1 MRKKIESEEF
11 GERGVFEY
19 SKRQKKASTGK
30 NEAVRFVPLGGLE
43 EVGRNMMFFEYQDEI
58 VIIDAGLQFPEE
70 ETPGID
76 FIIPNVSYLEEN
88 KERVKALII
97 THAHL
102 DHIGAIPYIIHKI
115 GNPIIYATNLSKEL
129 IVKRQEEFPAK
140 VKLNFQIVKE
150 GDSFKISDNFEAKFF
165 GVPHTVP
172 DSVAVILKTPVGNMC
187 NLGDFRVNY
196 DKKGNPLGLDNFE
209 RVAKENIHSLF
220 MDSTN
225 AERPGKTVSDEVVE
239 QNLEKIFR
247 EAKGRIIVGT
257 FASLL
262 DRIYKVIQIADRLG
276 RKVAVSG
283 RSMQENI
290 RIAQGLGYIKTKKGV
305 LIGLDEIHK
314 YRDDKLLILSTGAQ
328 GEPNASLMKIINGE
342 HRQIRIKPGDMVI
355 FSSSIIPG
363 NERSVQTLKDNLARQ
378 GAIIHHSMLMD
389 LHASGHGFQE
399 DIKTVVR
406 ILKPKYFFP
415 IHGYYF
421 MRYSNINNA
430 VEADMKKENCI
441 IMDNGQVAEIQ
452 KSKIG
457 ILPETVPAYYVMVDG
472 LGVGDVGEVVLR
484 DRKMLSQE
492 GMLVIITTL
501 DKQTGRILKNPD
513 IISRGFIYLKEN
525 KEILDEVR
533 KRIRGMLGRMP
544 VDQPV
549 DSDYFRGMIRDQI
562 GQFLFTKTKRR
573 PMILPVIIE
582 V

>member
-11 GERGVFEY
+11 GERGVFDY
-19 SKRQKKASTGK
+19 SKRQKKSLTGK
-30 NEAVRFVPLGGLE
+30 SESVRFVPLGGLE

-58 VIIDAGLQFPEE
+58 VIIDAGLQFPED

-115 GNPIIYATNLSKEL
+115 GNPTIYATNLSKEL
-129 IVKRQEEFPAK
+129 IIKRQEEFPAK

-172 DSVAVILKTPVGNMC
+172 DSVAVILKTPIGNMC

-196 DKKGNPLGLDNFE
+196 DKKGNPIGLDNFE
-209 RVAKENIHSLF
+209 RVAKESIHSLF

-225 AERPGKTVSDEVVE
+225 AERPGKTVSDEIVE
-239 QNLEKIFR
+239 QNLEKIFK
-247 EAKGRIIVGT
+247 EAQGRIIVGT

-290 RIAQGLGYIKTKKGV
+290 RIAQGLGYIKTRKGV

-430 VEADMKKENCI
+430 IEAGVRKENCI

-452 KSKIG
+452 KTKLG
-457 ILPETVPAYYVMVDG
+457 ILSETVPAYYVMVDG

-501 DKQTGRILKNPD
+501 DKQSGRILKNPD

-533 KRIRGMLGRMP
+533 RRIRGMLGRMP

-549 DSDYFRGMIRDQI
+549 DSDYFRGMVRDQI

>member
-1 MRKKIESEEF
+1 MRKRIESENEQERD
-11 GERGVFEY
+11 ERGFI
-19 SKRQKKASTGK
+19 KRTRKMPLQK

-43 EVGRNMMFFEYQDEI
+43 EIGRNMMFFEYQDEI

-88 KERVKALII
+88 KEKIKALVI

-115 GNPIIYATNLSKEL
+115 GNPTIYATNLSKEL
-129 IVKRQEEFPAK
+129 IVRRQEEFPAK
-140 VKLNFQIVKE
+140 AKLNFQIVKE

-165 GVPHTVP
+165 AVPHTVP
-172 DSVAVILKTPVGNMC
+172 DSVAVILKTPIGNFC
-187 NLGDFRVNY
+187 NLGDFRINY
-196 DKKGNPLGLDNFE
+196 DKDGNALGLDNFE
-209 RVAKENIHSLF
+209 RAARENIHSLF

-225 AERPGKTVSDEVVE
+225 AEKPGKSVSDEIVE

-247 EAKGRIIVGT
+247 EAQGRIIVGT

-262 DRIYKVIQIADRLG
+262 DRIYKVMQIADKLG
-276 RKVAVSG
+276 RKVAISG

-290 RIAQGLGYIKTKKGV
+290 RIAQNLGYIKTKKGL
-305 LIGLDEIHK
+305 LITLDEIHK
-314 YRDDKLLILSTGAQ
+314 YRDDKLLIVSTGAQ

-342 HRQIRIKPGDMVI
+342 HKQIRIKPGDTVI

-399 DIKTVVR
+399 DIKTAIK
-406 ILKPKYFFP
+406 ILKPKFFFP
-415 IHGYYF
+415 IHGHYF

-430 VEADMKKENCI
+430 VGAGIDKDSCI
-441 IMDNGQVAEIQ
+441 IMDNGQVAEVQ
-452 KSKIG
+452 RNKVNV
-457 ILPETVPAYYVMVDG
+457 LEETVPAYYVMVDG

-492 GMLVIITTL
+492 GMVVIITTL

-533 KRIRGMLGRMP
+533 RRIRGILGRMP
-544 VDQPV
+544 VDQAV
-549 DSDYFRGMIRDQI
+549 DSDYFRGMVRDQI

-573 PMILPVIIE
+573 PMILPVVIE